1 MIEQAEQAEHRE
13 RLVPVLTED
22 GAMDE
27 RATVFQTW
35 AFLTDR
41 SPSRTAAKVREE
53 FGIEVNPKRISEWSK
68 RHDWDGKARELFEQT
83 APTFF
88 ERTRAALVAAG
99 PPAAVYLRDVVS
111 GTVEK
116 PDRTVVVAAAA
127 VLDRIGFLPYT
138 RREAEKGHSPIA
150 RGGSGDVWGELSDDE
165 LRAIVATRVSALGPK

>member
-1 MIEQAEQAEHRE
+1 MIEHVEQRKEHE
-13 RLVPVLTED
+13 RLVPILTED
-22 GAMDE
+22 GAVDE

-41 SPSRTAAKVREE
+41 SPSRTADRVREE

-111 GTVEK
+111 GQTVA
-116 PDRTVVVAAAA
+116 DRNKIVAAAA

-165 LRAIVATRVSALGPK
+165 LRSIVAARVAALGSD